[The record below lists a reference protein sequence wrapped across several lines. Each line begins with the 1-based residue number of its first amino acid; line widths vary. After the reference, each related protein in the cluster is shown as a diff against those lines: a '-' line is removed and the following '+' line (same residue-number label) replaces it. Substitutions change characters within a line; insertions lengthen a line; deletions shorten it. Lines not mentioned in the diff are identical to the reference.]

1 MEARDIP
8 ASMQEIYYQKDPLTL
23 KGKTEKAVNM
33 LFQRQESILAA
44 GGTKLKTSCYSED
57 VAYPLLTCVLFVSQI
72 SRQFNSLAIGQRKCC
87 MCSPDG
93 W

>member
-44 GGTKLKTSCYSED
+44 GGTKLITSCGLPS
-57 VAYPLLTCVLFVSQI
+57 AHLRIICI
-72 SRQFNSLAIGQRKCC
+72 
-87 MCSPDG
+87 PDF
-93 W
+93 